1 MGAYGFIRFS
11 IPILPEAS
19 EFFTPMMYVLSVI
32 AVIYTSL
39 VALAQEDMKKLI
51 AYSSVA
57 HMGFVTIGIFSAT
70 TQGMEGALIQ
80 MLAHGIVSGALFL
93 CVGVIYDR
101 IHTREI
107 SRYGGLVHRMPAYAL
122 VFLLFTLASV
132 GLPGTAGFVGEFLIL
147 LGVFQVN
154 SMVALF
160 AALGVILGAA
170 YMLYLFRR
178 VVFGKLT
185 KDDLKSILDLT
196 PREIAIFAP
205 LVILTIWMG
214 VYPSTF
220 LDPMH
225 ASVDNLL
232 NNYSAALDAAA
243 NTVAA
248 TK

>member
-1 MGAYGFIRFS
+1 
-11 IPILPEAS
+11 
-19 EFFTPMMYVLSVI
+19 
-32 AVIYTSL
+32 
-39 VALAQEDMKKLI
+39 
-51 AYSSVA
+51 
-57 HMGFVTIGIFSAT
+57 
-70 TQGMEGALIQ
+70 
-80 MLAHGIVSGALFL
+80 
-93 CVGVIYDR
+93 
-101 IHTREI
+101 
-107 SRYGGLVHRMPAYAL
+107 
-122 VFLLFTLASV
+122 FLLFTLASV

-154 SMVALF
+154 SVVALF

-196 PREIAIFAP
+196 PREIAIFLP